1 MIAVSF
7 LSRVSLFALL
17 LLPFSDGS
25 RQHSPFI
32 SFDVELNGAGAVNV
46 RWSTYNR
53 TNNVRF
59 EIERSR
65 ELAIWNTIAVVNA
78 GSQFPYSF
86 IDVHPEKGLNY
97 YRINQVDSARQSF
110 LSEVREIYV
119 NKPGELSLWPNPV
132 TGILHIRT
140 SFTKGTI
147 DIIDAS
153 GRILY
158 QKPVTAFTT
167 DVSVI
172 QWPCGIYY
180 VRVRY
185 DNNKQAVEK
194 FVKN

>member
-7 LSRVSLFALL
+7 LTRVGLWAVLL
-17 LLPFSDGS
+17 MPFSDEY
-25 RQHSPFI
+25 RQHSPFT
-32 SFDVELNGAGAVNV
+32 SFEVELNGAGSVNV

-53 TNNVRF
+53 TNSVRF

-65 ELAIWNTIAVVNA
+65 EQEIWNTIAVVNGGA
-78 GSQFPYSF
+78 QFPYSY
-86 IDVHPEKGLNY
+86 IDVHPEKGLNF
-97 YRINQVDSARQSF
+97 YRINQVDSNGQSF
-110 LSEVREIYV
+110 LSQVKDIHV

-147 DIIDAS
+147 DVIDVS

-158 QKPVTAFTT
+158 QEPVTAYTS

-172 QWPCGIYY
+172 QWPCGIYF

-185 DNNKQAVEK
+185 GNNRQAVEK